1 MRFVARVTVVCLMAM
16 LAVQLSATRAAAQ
29 NWDEVEILV
38 EDAAPG
44 VYMLIG
50 RGGNIGVS
58 AGEDGIFLIDD
69 QYAPLTDT
77 IVATL
82 KRLRPGPIRF
92 VINTHWHGDHTGGN
106 ENLGEAGAILV
117 AHLNTRKRLSTDQ
130 VLEMFGG
137 REYPAL
143 PEQALPVVTFTRDVT
158 FHLNGDELYVFHA
171 PNAHTDGDAIIH
183 FRDSNVVHMGDTYF
197 NGIYPRI
204 DVEQG
209 GSIDGIIDAAEKV
222 LELAD
227 DDTAIMPGHGPMSNR
242 EELASYRRM
251 LLGVRERVLAEIR
264 AGKTLDDVVAAR
276 PTSEYDGEW
285 GGGFINPETF
295 TRILYA
301 DLSEEP

>member
-1 MRFVARVTVVCLMAM
+1 M
-16 LAVQLSATRAAAQ
+16 
-29 NWDEVEILV
+29 
-38 EDAAPG
+38 
-44 VYMLIG
+44 
-50 RGGNIGVS
+50 
-58 AGEDGIFLIDD
+58 
-69 QYAPLTDT
+69 
-77 IVATL
+77 
-82 KRLRPGPIRF
+82 
-92 VINTHWHGDHTGGN
+92 
-106 ENLGEAGAILV
+106 
-117 AHLNTRKRLSTDQ
+117 
-130 VLEMFGG
+130 
-137 REYPAL
+137 
-143 PEQALPVVTFTRDVT
+143 T

-227 DDTAIMPGHGPMSNR
+227 DDTAIIPGHGPMSNR